1 MKNVKIYKNNIE
13 KLNYFNYIIIPTID
27 YSIIYNYTNNT
38 KLSILGASYTLGY
51 KLLKRV
57 RKKVLY
63 KK

>member
-13 KLNYFNYIIIPTID
+13 KLNYFNYIIIPTIA
-27 YSIIYNYTNNT
+27 YSVIYNYTNNT
-38 KLSILGASYTLGY
+38 NLSILGASYTLGY

>member
-13 KLNYFNYIIIPTID
+13 KLNYFNYIIIPTIA

-63 KK
+63 NG